1 MYCNETDS
9 ILIEL
14 GCNLHIFI
22 PNSFT
27 PNGDNENEL
36 LVVKGNNVL
45 SFEMSIYNRWGE
57 LMYFTDDIS
66 MFWNGK
72 YRSEIVPEGAY
83 SYSYKA
89 YGKDAQFISKM
100 GIVNVLH

>member
-1 MYCNETDS
+1 MGENWIYYSFPENCNETDS

-14 GCNLHIFI
+14 GCNLIFI

-45 SFEMSIYNRWGE
+45 SFEMSIYNRWG
-57 LMYFTDDIS
+57 
-66 MFWNGK
+66 N
-72 YRSEIVPEGAY
+72 
-83 SYSYKA
+83 
-89 YGKDAQFISKM
+89 
-100 GIVNVLH
+100 